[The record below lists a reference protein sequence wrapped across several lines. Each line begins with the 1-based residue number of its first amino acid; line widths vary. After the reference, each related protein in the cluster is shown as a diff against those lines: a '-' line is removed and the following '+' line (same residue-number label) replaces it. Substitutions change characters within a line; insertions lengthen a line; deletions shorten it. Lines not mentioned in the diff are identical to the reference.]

1 MMTDLFSALD
11 CNQIKLS
18 LLLWATPM
26 TLVLM
31 FGKAWYSNQFNSLVT
46 TVSEVHT
53 DSRQDMSPLSL
64 FLFSLMLFIIVSN
77 LVGLAPYTYGNTSNL
92 WTAGSMAVIFW
103 SLLMISGWAYNPQA
117 SAAHLAP
124 AGAPMVL
131 APFLVLIETISVLI
145 RPLTL
150 TVRLIANIS
159 AGHIVLSLVANCL
172 TSVSGI
178 AFISMLAL
186 NTGYNMF
193 EVFVCV
199 IQAYIFSLLVK
210 LYAGEHP

>member
-11 CNQIKLS
+11 CNQISLS
-18 LLLWATPM
+18 VLLWATPM
-26 TLVLM
+26 ALVLM
-31 FGKAWYSNQFNSLVT
+31 FGKIWSSNQFNSIVGM
-46 TVSEVHT
+46 VSEVHSE
-53 DSRQDMSPLSL
+53 SREDLNPLSL
-64 FLFSLMLFIIVSN
+64 FLFSLMLFIITSN
-77 LVGLAPYTYGNTSNL
+77 LVVLAPYTYGNTSNL
-92 WTAGSMAVIFW
+92 WSAGTMAIIFW
-103 SLLMISGWAYNPQA
+103 GLLIISGWAYNPQA
-117 SAAHLAP
+117 SAAHLTP

-131 APFLVLIETISVLI
+131 APFLVLIETVSVLI

-172 TSVSGI
+172 TSVSGL
-178 AFISMLAL
+178 AFFSMLAL